1 MKKILLIIM
10 SFFVL
15 NLNVLAEEDFAPN
28 GKSAILVDNLSGKV
42 LYEKNADEK
51 LAPASMTKLASMLMV
66 MEAIDNGNLKFEDKV
81 TISEEAANMGGS
93 QVFLQAGEVYTVYD
107 LLKSVAI
114 ASGNDAVVALAEKIG
129 GSQSGFIDMLN
140 KRLKEIG
147 ATNTNFVNAHG
158 LDAEGHYSTARD
170 MSIIAR
176 ELLKHPKILEF
187 TSIYE
192 EYLEKNDGSRI
203 WLVNTNKLVRFYDG
217 VDGLKTGFT
226 KTAGYCLTAT
236 ASKNNFRLISVVMG
250 EDTSENR
257 SSDTVKML
265 NYGFNTFK
273 INIIKTKGESLG
285 KVRVEKGKQ
294 DSANIVLLNDAT
306 EILKNTDPV
315 TEYNFNLKVNK
326 IKAPVKVGDIV
337 GTAEIIDSEGNI
349 VDEVDVTVE
358 KDIKKANIL
367 YYMLRNLKKI
377 RIVKSIHKQNKNHYK
392 SAF

>member
-257 SSDTVKML
+257 SSDIVKML

-294 DSANIVLLNDAT
+294 DKANIVLLNDAT

-367 YYMLRNLKKI
+367 DYMLRNLKTI
-377 RIVKSIHKQNKNHYK
+377 GFGKSILKQN
-392 SAF
+392 

>member
-66 MEAIDNGNLKFEDKV
+66 MEAIDNGNLKFKDKV

-294 DSANIVLLNDAT
+294 DKANIVLLNDAT

-315 TEYNFNLKVNK
+315 TEYSFNLKVNK

-367 YYMLRNLKKI
+367 DYMLRNLKTI
-377 RIVKSIHKQNKNHYK
+377 GFGKSILKQN
-392 SAF
+392 

>member
-10 SFFVL
+10 SFFIL

-51 LAPASMTKLASMLMV
+51 LAPASMTKLASMLIV

-158 LDAEGHYSTARD
+158 LDAEGHYSTTRD

-226 KTAGYCLTAT
+226 GTAGYCLTAT
-236 ASKNNFRLISVVMG
+236 AKKDNFRLISVVMG

-315 TEYNFNLKVNK
+315 TEYKFNLKVNK

-337 GTAEIIDSEGNI
+337 GTAEIVDSEGNI
-349 VDEVDVTVE
+349 IDEVDVTVE
-358 KDIKKANIL
+358 KTIKKANIL
-367 YYMLRNLKKI
+367 DYMLRNLKTI
-377 RIVKSIHKQNKNHYK
+377 GFGKSILKQ
-392 SAF
+392 

>member
-15 NLNVLAEEDFAPN
+15 NLSVLAEEDFAPSA
-28 GKSAILVDNLSGKV
+28 KSAILVDNLSGKV

-51 LAPASMTKLASMLMV
+51 LAPASMTKLASMLIV
-66 MEAIDNGNLKFEDKV
+66 MEAIDNGNLKLEDKV

-93 QVFLQAGEVYTVYD
+93 QVFLQAGEVYTVHD

-114 ASGNDAVVALAEKIG
+114 ASGNDAVVALSEKVG
-129 GSQSGFIDMLN
+129 GSVSGFVDMIN
-140 KRLKEIG
+140 NRLKELG
-147 ATNTNFVNAHG
+147 ATNTNFVNPHG

-176 ELLKHPKILEF
+176 ELLRHEKILEY

-203 WLVNTNKLVRFYDG
+203 WLVNTNRLVRFYDG

-236 ASKNNFRLISVVMG
+236 AKKNNFRLISVVMG
-250 EDTSENR
+250 EDTTENR

-273 INIIKTKGESLG
+273 INIIKKKGESLG

-294 DSANIVLLNDAT
+294 DFSNIVLLNDAT

-315 TEYNFNLKVNK
+315 SEYKFNLKVDK
-326 IKAPVKVGDIV
+326 IKAPLKIGDIV
-337 GTAEIIDSEGNI
+337 GSAEIIDNDGNI
-349 VDEVDVTVE
+349 VDEVDVTIDKE
-358 KDIKKANIL
+358 IKKANIL
-367 YYMLRNLKKI
+367 DYMLKNLRTI
-377 RIVKSIHKQNKNHYK
+377 GAGKSLLKQN
-392 SAF
+392 

>member
-10 SFFVL
+10 SFFIL

-294 DSANIVLLNDAT
+294 DKANIVLLNDAT

-367 YYMLRNLKKI
+367 DYMLRNLKTI
-377 RIVKSIHKQNKNHYK
+377 GFGKSILKQN
-392 SAF
+392 

>member
-1 MKKILLIIM
+1 MKKVLLIIM

-15 NLNVLAEEDFAPN
+15 NLNVLAEEDFAPTA
-28 GKSAILVDNLSGKV
+28 KSAILVDNLSGKV

-51 LAPASMTKLASMLMV
+51 LAPASMTKLASMLIV
-66 MEAIDNGNLKFEDKV
+66 MEAIDNGSLKLEDKV

-114 ASGNDAVVALAEKIG
+114 ASGNDAVVALAEKVG
-129 GSQSGFIDMLN
+129 GSVGGFVDLIN
-140 KRLKEIG
+140 KRLKELG
-147 ATNTNFVNAHG
+147 ATNTNFVNPHG

-176 ELLKHPKILEF
+176 ELLKHEKILEF

-203 WLVNTNKLVRFYDG
+203 WLVNTNRLVRFYDG

-226 KTAGYCLTAT
+226 TTAGYCLTAT
-236 ASKNNFRLISVVMG
+236 AKKDNFRLISVVMG
-250 EDTSENR
+250 EDTTENR
-257 SSDTVKML
+257 SSDTVKLL

-273 INIIKTKGESLG
+273 INIIKTKGAVLG
-285 KVRVEKGKQ
+285 KVRIEQGKE
-294 DSANIVLLNDAT
+294 DSVNITLLSDAT
-306 EILKNTDPV
+306 ELLKNTDPIS
-315 TEYNFNLKVNK
+315 EYKFNVKVK
-326 IKAPVKVGDIV
+326 TIKAPAKKGDIV
-337 GTAEIIDSEGNI
+337 GTAEIIDQDGNI

-358 KDIKKANIL
+358 KEIKKANIL
-367 YYMLRNLKKI
+367 DYLLKNLKTI
-377 RIVKSIHKQNKNHYK
+377 GVGKSVLKQ
-392 SAF
+392 

>member
-15 NLNVLAEEDFAPN
+15 NLSVLAEEDFAPSS
-28 GKSAILVDNLSGKV
+28 KSAILVDNLSGKV

-51 LAPASMTKLASMLMV
+51 LAPASMTKLASMLIV
-66 MEAIDNGNLKFEDKV
+66 MEAIDNGNLKLEDKV

-93 QVFLQAGEVYTVYD
+93 QVFLQAGEVYTVHD

-114 ASGNDAVVALAEKIG
+114 ASGNDAVVALAEKVG
-129 GSQSGFIDMLN
+129 GSVSGFVDMIN
-140 KRLKEIG
+140 KRLKELG
-147 ATNTNFVNAHG
+147 ATNTNFVNPHG

-176 ELLKHPKILEF
+176 ELLRHEKILEY

-203 WLVNTNKLVRFYDG
+203 WLVNTNRLVRFYDG

-236 ASKNNFRLISVVMG
+236 AKKNNFRLISVVMG
-250 EDTSENR
+250 EDTTENR

-273 INIIKTKGESLG
+273 INIIKKKWESLG

-294 DSANIVLLNDAT
+294 DFANIVLLNDAT

-315 TEYNFNLKVNK
+315 SEYKFNLKVDK
-326 IKAPVKVGDIV
+326 IKAPLKIGDIV
-337 GTAEIIDSEGNI
+337 GSAEIIDNDGNI
-349 VDEVDVTVE
+349 VDEVDVTIDKE
-358 KDIKKANIL
+358 IKKANIL
-367 YYMLRNLKKI
+367 DYMLKNLRTI
-377 RIVKSIHKQNKNHYK
+377 GAGKSLLKQN
-392 SAF
+392 

>member
-1 MKKILLIIM
+1 MKKVLLIIM

-15 NLNVLAEEDFAPN
+15 NLNVLAEEDFAPTA
-28 GKSAILVDNLSGKV
+28 KSAILVDNLSGKV

-51 LAPASMTKLASMLMV
+51 LAPASMTKLASMLIV
-66 MEAIDNGNLKFEDKV
+66 MEAIDNGSLKFEDKV

-114 ASGNDAVVALAEKIG
+114 ASGNDAVVALAEKVG
-129 GSQSGFIDMLN
+129 GSVGGFVDMIN
-140 KRLKEIG
+140 KRLKELG
-147 ATNTNFVNAHG
+147 ATNTNFVNPHG

-176 ELLKHPKILEF
+176 ELLKHEKILEF

-203 WLVNTNKLVRFYDG
+203 WLVNTNRLVRFYDG

-226 KTAGYCLTAT
+226 TTAGYCLTAT
-236 ASKNNFRLISVVMG
+236 AKKDNFRLISVVMG
-250 EDTSENR
+250 EDTTENR
-257 SSDTVKML
+257 SSDTVKLL

-273 INIIKTKGESLG
+273 INIIKTKGTILG
-285 KVRVEKGKQ
+285 KVRIEQGKE
-294 DSANIVLLNDAT
+294 DSVNITLLSDAT
-306 EILKNTDPV
+306 ELLKNTDPIS
-315 TEYNFNLKVNK
+315 EYKFNVKVK
-326 IKAPVKVGDIV
+326 TIKAPAKNGDIV
-337 GTAEIIDSEGNI
+337 GTAEIIDQDGNI

-358 KDIKKANIL
+358 KEIKKANIL
-367 YYMLRNLKKI
+367 DYLLKNLKTI
-377 RIVKSIHKQNKNHYK
+377 GAGKSVLKQ
-392 SAF
+392 

>member
-294 DSANIVLLNDAT
+294 DKANIVLLNDAT

-349 VDEVDVTVE
+349 VDEVDVTIE

-367 YYMLRNLKKI
+367 DYMLRNLKTI
-377 RIVKSIHKQNKNHYK
+377 GFGKSILKQN
-392 SAF
+392 

>member
-93 QVFLQAGEVYTVYD
+93 QVFLQAGEVYIVYD

-294 DSANIVLLNDAT
+294 DKANIVLLNDAT

-367 YYMLRNLKKI
+367 DYMLRNLKTI
-377 RIVKSIHKQNKNHYK
+377 GFGKSILKQN
-392 SAF
+392 

>member
-294 DSANIVLLNDAT
+294 DKANIVLLNDAT
-306 EILKNTDPV
+306 EILKNTDQV
-315 TEYNFNLKVNK
+315 TKYNFNLKVNK

-367 YYMLRNLKKI
+367 DYMLRNLKTI
-377 RIVKSIHKQNKNHYK
+377 GFGKSILKQN
-392 SAF
+392 

>member
-1 MKKILLIIM
+1 MKKVLLIIM

-15 NLNVLAEEDFAPN
+15 NLNVLAEEDFAPTA
-28 GKSAILVDNLSGKV
+28 KSAILVDNLSGKV

-51 LAPASMTKLASMLMV
+51 LAPASMTKLASMLIV
-66 MEAIDNGNLKFEDKV
+66 MEAIDNGSLKFEEKV

-114 ASGNDAVVALAEKIG
+114 ASGNDAVVALAEKVG
-129 GSQSGFIDMLN
+129 GSVGGFVDMIN
-140 KRLKEIG
+140 KRLKELG
-147 ATNTNFVNAHG
+147 ATNTNFVNPHG

-176 ELLKHPKILEF
+176 ELLKHEKILEF

-203 WLVNTNKLVRFYDG
+203 WLVNTNRLVRFYDG

-226 KTAGYCLTAT
+226 TTAGYCLTAT
-236 ASKNNFRLISVVMG
+236 AKKDNFRLISVVMG
-250 EDTSENR
+250 EDTTENR
-257 SSDTVKML
+257 SSDTVKLL

-273 INIIKTKGESLG
+273 INIIKTKGAILG
-285 KVRVEKGKQ
+285 KVRIEQGKE
-294 DSANIVLLNDAT
+294 DSVNITLLSDAT
-306 EILKNTDPV
+306 ELLKNTDPIS
-315 TEYNFNLKVNK
+315 EYKFNVKVK
-326 IKAPVKVGDIV
+326 TIKAPAKNGDIV
-337 GTAEIIDSEGNI
+337 GTAEIIDQDGNI

-358 KDIKKANIL
+358 KEIKKANIL
-367 YYMLRNLKKI
+367 DYLLKNLKTI
-377 RIVKSIHKQNKNHYK
+377 GAGKSVLKQ
-392 SAF
+392 

>member
-273 INIIKTKGESLG
+273 INIIKTRGESLG

-294 DSANIVLLNDAT
+294 DKANIVLLNDAT

-315 TEYNFNLKVNK
+315 TEYSFNLKVNK

-367 YYMLRNLKKI
+367 DYMLRNLKTI
-377 RIVKSIHKQNKNHYK
+377 GFGKSILKQN
-392 SAF
+392 

>member
-285 KVRVEKGKQ
+285 KVRVERGKQ
-294 DSANIVLLNDAT
+294 DNANIVLLNDAT
-306 EILKNTDPV
+306 EILKNTDQV

-326 IKAPVKVGDIV
+326 IKAPVKVGDVV

-367 YYMLRNLKKI
+367 DYMLRNLKTI
-377 RIVKSIHKQNKNHYK
+377 GFGKSILKQN
-392 SAF
+392 

>member
-15 NLNVLAEEDFAPN
+15 NLSVLAEEDFAPSA
-28 GKSAILVDNLSGKV
+28 KSAILVDNLSGKV

-51 LAPASMTKLASMLMV
+51 LAPASMTKLASMLIV
-66 MEAIDNGNLKFEDKV
+66 MEAIDNGNLKLEDKV

-93 QVFLQAGEVYTVYD
+93 QVFLQAGEVYTVHD

-114 ASGNDAVVALAEKIG
+114 ASGNDAVVALSEKVG
-129 GSQSGFIDMLN
+129 GSVSGFVDMIN
-140 KRLKEIG
+140 KRLKELG
-147 ATNTNFVNAHG
+147 ATNTNFVNPHG

-176 ELLKHPKILEF
+176 ELLRHEKILEY

-203 WLVNTNKLVRFYDG
+203 WLVNTNRLVRFYDG

-236 ASKNNFRLISVVMG
+236 AKKNNFRLISVVMG
-250 EDTSENR
+250 EDTTENR

-273 INIIKTKGESLG
+273 INIIKKKGESLG
-285 KVRVEKGKQ
+285 KVRVEKGKK
-294 DSANIVLLNDAT
+294 DFANIVLFNDAT

-315 TEYNFNLKVNK
+315 SEYKFNLKVDK
-326 IKAPVKVGDIV
+326 IKAPLKIGDIV
-337 GTAEIIDSEGNI
+337 GSAEIIDNDGNI
-349 VDEVDVTVE
+349 VDEVDVTIDKE
-358 KDIKKANIL
+358 IKKANIL
-367 YYMLRNLKKI
+367 DYMLKNLRTI
-377 RIVKSIHKQNKNHYK
+377 GAGKSLLKQN
-392 SAF
+392 

>member
-66 MEAIDNGNLKFEDKV
+66 MEAIDDGNLKFEDKV

-226 KTAGYCLTAT
+226 GTAGYCLTAT

-273 INIIKTKGESLG
+273 INIIKTKEESLG
-285 KVRVEKGKQ
+285 KVRVERGKQ
-294 DSANIVLLNDAT
+294 DNANIVLLNDAT

-315 TEYNFNLKVNK
+315 TEYKFNLKVNK
-326 IKAPVKVGDIV
+326 IKAPVKVGDVV

-367 YYMLRNLKKI
+367 DYMLRNLKTI
-377 RIVKSIHKQNKNHYK
+377 GFGKSILKQN
-392 SAF
+392 